1 MFTEPQLNT
10 REGGGGEFEIAV
22 QTLDHVMSLH
32 NFGE

>member
-10 REGGGGEFEIAV
+10 TGGGGEFEIAV